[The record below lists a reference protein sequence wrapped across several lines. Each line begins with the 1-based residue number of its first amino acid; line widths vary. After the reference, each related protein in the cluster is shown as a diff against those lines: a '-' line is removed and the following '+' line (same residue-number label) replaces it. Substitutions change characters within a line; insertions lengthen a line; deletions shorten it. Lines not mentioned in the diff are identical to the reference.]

1 MELQERASPPRKRLP
16 PEIFELPV
24 DKMRA
29 GYYTD
34 AYFNHARATLLE
46 DGRRP
51 RVVMQGFQKRHSVLG
66 GIDEAIAVLKL
77 CSENWDALEVH
88 ALYEGDAIEPH
99 ETVLTIEGDY
109 ALFAHLETVYLGVLA
124 RRTLIT
130 TNVVRVLEAAN
141 GKPIIFMPAR
151 HDHHRVQT
159 GDGYAAHVAGQVV
172 GAPIGVTSDAQ
183 ASWWGGKGVGTVP
196 HALISAYGGNTVL
209 AATKF
214 AEWAPEDLNVVVLVD
229 FENDSVSTALEV
241 ARALGPRLWGVRLDT
256 SESLVDRSL
265 WNELGDFKPTGVN
278 ERLVRKVRDALD
290 RDGFERVKIVVS
302 GGFTVK
308 KIREFE
314 ERGVPVD
321 SYGIGSSLIRG
332 SNDFTADVV
341 LTDGRPSAK
350 AGRRFRP
357 NARLELVG

>member
-1 MELQERASPPRKRLP
+1 VELQERTRRRLP
-16 PEIFELPV
+16 PEVFELPV
-24 DKMRA
+24 EKMRE

-34 AYFNHARATLLE
+34 AYFNHARATLQTDE
-46 DGRRP
+46 RQP
-51 RVVMQGFQKRHSVLG
+51 RVVMQVFQKRNAYLG
-66 GIDEAIAVLKL
+66 GMDEAIAILKL
-77 CSENWDALEVH
+77 CSEDWEDLTVH
-88 ALYEGDAIEPH
+88 ALYDGDRVEPY
-99 ETVLTIEGDY
+99 ESVMTVEGDY
-109 ALFAHLETVYLGVLA
+109 TSFAHLETLYLGVLA

-130 TNVVRVLEAAN
+130 TNVVRVLAAAN

-159 GDGYAAHVAGQVV
+159 GDGYAAHVAGQIV

-241 ARALGPRLWGVRLDT
+241 ARALGSRLWGVRLDT
-256 SESLVDRSL
+256 SETLVDRSL
-265 WNELGDFKPTGVN
+265 LGELGDFKPTGVN
-278 ERLVRKVRDALD
+278 ERLVHKVRDALD

-302 GGFTVK
+302 GGFDAD
-308 KIREFE
+308 KIARFE

-350 AGRRFRP
+350 VGRRYRP
-357 NARLELVG
+357 NPRLEIVE